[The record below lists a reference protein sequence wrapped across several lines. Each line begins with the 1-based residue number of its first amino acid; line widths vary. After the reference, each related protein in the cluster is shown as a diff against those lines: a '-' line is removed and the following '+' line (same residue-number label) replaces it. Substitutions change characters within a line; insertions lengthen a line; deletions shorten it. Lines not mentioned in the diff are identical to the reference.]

1 MNMAQPIL
9 MLKLEEKLHADKS
22 GKLRIDLM
30 RQLQDIQRRLQA
42 ELRHLNDR
50 RIYQELQAALQ
61 TVSAALYVLSTL
73 RVH

>member
-9 MLKLEEKLHADKS
+9 MLKLEEKLYADKS